1 MLISLVPSKQ
11 DPEGIYPG
19 PGGEKHHCRES
30 APPVNS
36 GVKDCLSKH
45 YSQCGAIT
53 FYIKRWVKNEI
64 VSIKAMNVTKQKKK
78 EKIDS
83 RIENAKFLYV
93 KKNPQT
99 KL

>member
-1 MLISLVPSKQ
+1 MGENITVENQLHLSTLVSKTAF
-11 DPEGIYPG
+11 PNIIL
-19 PGGEKHHCRES
+19 
-30 APPVNS
+30 S
-36 GVKDCLSKH
+36 G
-45 YSQCGAIT
+45 GAIT

-78 EKIDS
+78 EKIDL

-93 KKNPQT
+93 EKNPQT